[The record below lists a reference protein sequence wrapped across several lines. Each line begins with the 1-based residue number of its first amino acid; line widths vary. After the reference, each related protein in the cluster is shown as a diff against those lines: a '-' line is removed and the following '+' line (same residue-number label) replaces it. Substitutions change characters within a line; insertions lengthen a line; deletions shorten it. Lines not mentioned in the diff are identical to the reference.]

1 MLRRLFPAVQ
11 REVVEEFRHTFALIK
26 PDLTCRPVEATTVL
40 STLES
45 GELGLEIVSLAHK
58 HMSVEEAEAFYAV
71 HKGKFFAP
79 RLIAHMSSGP
89 VVALIL
95 RSTQDHQHRPP
106 PSTAN
111 KKSGKEEPS
120 INTDAITAWR
130 NAIGPTRIQDSV
142 VAACLSDAPSDVPSL
157 RSQYALSDTRNAF
170 HGADSPQ
177 AVLAEA
183 AHFFPPSLLPSL
195 PPI

>member
-1 MLRRLFPAVQ
+1 M
-11 REVVEEFRHTFALIK
+11 EEFRHTFALIK
-26 PDLTCRPVEATTVL
+26 PDLTCRPVEAATVL
-40 STLES
+40 STLEK

-95 RSTQDHQHRPP
+95 RSTQDYSPP
-106 PSTAN
+106 PAN
-111 KKSGKEEPS
+111 KKGEEDPP

-142 VAACLSDAPSDVPSL
+142 VAACLSDAPSHVPSL

-183 AHFFPPSLLPSL
+183 AHFFPPSILPKLL
-195 PPI
+195 